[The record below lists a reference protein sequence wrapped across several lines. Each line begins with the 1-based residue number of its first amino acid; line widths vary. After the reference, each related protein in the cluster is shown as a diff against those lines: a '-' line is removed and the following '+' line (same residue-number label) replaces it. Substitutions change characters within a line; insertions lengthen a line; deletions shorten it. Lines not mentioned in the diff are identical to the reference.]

1 MYKNYEQVLVD
12 KRKRKTKNNHVS
24 YVGSHYL
31 KSVRMRSFSCPY
43 FSVFRLNKERYR
55 VSLCIQSEC
64 GKIRTRKTPKTYTF
78 QVVSVTNE
86 TEKEL
91 IDFLNEARFLF
102 LLLFQISHKKS
113 FNVVISTVF
122 SGILFRVR

>member
-1 MYKNYEQVLVD
+1 M
-12 KRKRKTKNNHVS
+12 
-24 YVGSHYL
+24 
-31 KSVRMRSFSCPY
+31 
-43 FSVFRLNKERYR
+43 
-55 VSLCIQSEC
+55 
-64 GKIRTRKTPKTYTF
+64 
-78 QVVSVTNE
+78 SVTNE

-122 SGILFRVR
+122 SGILFRIRWYAIYYKTPDVLLDSHFQFLIMKLQKDKLKVLI